1 MVNRNKFFVVVLS
14 TIFVFYAVVG
24 GLLGRATERE
34 GSYSQL
40 SVFNEVLTKI
50 RNSYVEDPNLGE
62 VMNGAL
68 RGLLESLDSYSTYLS
83 PDEYSRYKKHK
94 TNGNGGLGLELS
106 KEKMLGYAYVIH
118 PIEGGPADKAGVN
131 PGDVIESI
139 EEVSTRDISLLQA
152 EYLMTGN
159 PGSTA
164 KLKILRRGKA
174 EPLELTVTRD
184 LVKAPPVKASLL
196 ENKIAHLK
204 VYRFTPGISD
214 DVQLKLQQ
222 LTKNGASRVILDLR
236 DCAGEEFEEGVKV
249 ANFFLDHGVITY
261 TQGQKSPKK
270 EFVADPAKA
279 LSKLP
284 LVVLQNYGSAS
295 AAEIVSAAI
304 KENRR
309 GEVVGVKSFGKASLQ
324 QLIPLESDSAVLL
337 STAKFYS
344 QSGKVIQGQGITP
357 DVEVRD
363 GREAMSAEGDVDDED
378 SDDTPKPAKPTSQED
393 LQLKKA
399 IELLSAPAS
408 EKKAA

>member
-1 MVNRNKFFVVVLS
+1 MVNRNKFLVIVLS
-14 TIFVFYAVVG
+14 TAFVFYAVVG

-40 SVFNEVLTKI
+40 SVFNEVLVKI
-50 RNSYVEDPNLGE
+50 RNSYVEDPNLTE

-118 PIEGGPADKAGVN
+118 PIEGAPADKAGVR

-159 PGSTA
+159 PGSTV
-164 KLKILRRGKA
+164 KLKILRRGRA
-174 EPLELTVTRD
+174 EPLDLTVTRD

-214 DVQLKLQQ
+214 DVRQKLQQ
-222 LTKNGASRVILDLR
+222 MTKNGASRVILDLR

-261 TQGQKSPKK
+261 TQGQKSPKR

-279 LSKLP
+279 LTKLP

-309 GEVVGVKSFGKASLQ
+309 GELVGVKSFGKAALQ
-324 QLIPLESDSAVLL
+324 QLIPLESESAVLL

-344 QSGKVIQGQGITP
+344 QSGKVIQGQGIAP

-363 GREAMSAEGDVDDED
+363 GREAISADGESEEDDSEG
-378 SDDTPKPAKPTSQED
+378 TPPPSPASQED

-399 IELLSAPAS
+399 IELLSAPAA

>member
-1 MVNRNKFFVVVLS
+1 
-14 TIFVFYAVVG
+14 
-24 GLLGRATERE
+24 
-34 GSYSQL
+34 
-40 SVFNEVLTKI
+40 
-50 RNSYVEDPNLGE
+50 
-62 VMNGAL
+62 
-68 RGLLESLDSYSTYLS
+68 
-83 PDEYSRYKKHK
+83 
-94 TNGNGGLGLELS
+94 
-106 KEKMLGYAYVIH
+106 
-118 PIEGGPADKAGVN
+118 
-131 PGDVIESI
+131 
-139 EEVSTRDISLLQA
+139 
-152 EYLMTGN
+152 MTGT
-159 PGSTA
+159 PGSTV

-174 EPLELTVTRD
+174 DPLDLAVTRD

-204 VYRFTPGISD
+204 LFRFTPGISE
-214 DVQLKLQQ
+214 DVRMKLQQ
-222 LTKNGASRVILDLR
+222 LTKSGASRVILDLR

-279 LSKLP
+279 LTKLP

-344 QSGKVIQGQGITP
+344 QSGKVIQGNGITP

-378 SDDTPKPAKPTSQED
+378 SEDTTTPPKPAKPTSQED

>member
-1 MVNRNKFFVVVLS
+1 MLNRNKFLIVVLS

-24 GLLGRATERE
+24 GVLGRATERE

-40 SVFNEVLTKI
+40 SVFSEVLAKI
-50 RNSYVEDPNLGE
+50 RNSYVEDPNLAE

-94 TNGNGGLGLELS
+94 TNGSGGLGLELS
-106 KEKMLGYAYVIH
+106 KERMLGYAYVIH
-118 PIEGGPADKAGVN
+118 PIQGGPGDRAGVR
-131 PGDVIESI
+131 PGDMIESI

-152 EYLMTGN
+152 EYLLTGN
-159 PGSTA
+159 PGSIV
-164 KLKILRRGKA
+164 KLKILRRGRS
-174 EPLELTVTRD
+174 PLDLSVTRD

-204 VYRFTPGISD
+204 IYRFVPGTVD
-214 DVQLKLQQ
+214 DLRQKLQQ
-222 LTKNGASRVILDLR
+222 MTRSGASRLILDLR
-236 DCAGEEFEEGVKV
+236 DCAGHEFEEGVKV
-249 ANFFLDHGVITY
+249 ANLFLDHGVIAY
-261 TQGQKSPKK
+261 TQGQKSPKR

-279 LSKLP
+279 VTKLP
-284 LVVLQNYGSAS
+284 LVVLQNFGSAS

-324 QLIPLESDSAVLL
+324 QLIPLETDSALLL

-344 QSGKVIQGQGITP
+344 QSGKVIQGEGIAP

-363 GREAMSAEGDVDDED
+363 RREAAA
-378 SDDTPKPAKPTSQED
+378 SDDDADEEDAEDAPAPPKPAAQED